1 MTCTKYLK
9 LRGYI
14 IFFDHDKAN
23 KSHAFFDA
31 FL

>member
-9 LRGYI
+9 LHSHI